1 MSMSSYTPSEL
12 IMART
17 EAFASGDF
25 GFIYDSY
32 HPESNFRRQFPDRG
46 EYCRYGVEVGQQERR
61 DGPAGA
67 DAVAI
72 EPAEL
77 RSGVATD
84 RRRRA
89 DFRDLG

>member
-1 MSMSSYTPSEL
+1 MSMNSYTPSEL

-46 EYCRYGVEVGQQERR
+46 EYCRYLSL
-61 DGPAGA
+61 
-67 DAVAI
+67 I
-72 EPAEL
+72 HI
-77 RSGVATD
+77 
-84 RRRRA
+84 
-89 DFRDLG
+89 